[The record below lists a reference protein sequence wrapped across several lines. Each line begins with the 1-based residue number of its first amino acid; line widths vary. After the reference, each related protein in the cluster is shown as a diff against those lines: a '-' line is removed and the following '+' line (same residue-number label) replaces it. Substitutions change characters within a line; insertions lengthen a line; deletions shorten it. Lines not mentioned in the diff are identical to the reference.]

1 MKQSLLK
8 GDHTNSYTCKIL
20 QLMPYHFSSVAKELL
35 IKTIKSANI
44 ANQLALFRHLMGIPL
59 PNLQKQKTTNLK
71 SIPESHDLVMVDNSS
86 LALRESIKSTC
97 SQRVT
102 NLGASITELM
112 LESELTAGG
121 KLIGSMFIVI
131 IKHLVSLLCSS
142 LQINIKTLLPMDRAN
157 EDKGTS
163 NVLLEMES
171 RHSQSFSS
179 TLVLYVAAALCEN
192 AGETIL
198 TEVDNVTLVG
208 SLVAIIKCHAINAT
222 RKLEVVR
229 ITEGN
234 NVERLVGD
242 HVTLSI
248 AFGLLSAIMT
258 ANKEVFSIHDFH

>member
-1 MKQSLLK
+1 MKQNLLK
-8 GDHTNSYTCKIL
+8 GDHTNLYTCIIL

-71 SIPESHDLVMVDNSS
+71 SIPESHDLVMVDDS
-86 LALRESIKSTC
+86 LALRESIEITC

-102 NLGASITELM
+102 DLGASITKL
-112 LESELTAGG
+112 LLDSELTAG

-179 TLVLYVAAALCEN
+179 TLVLYVAAALCEI
-192 AGETIL
+192 AGEKIL

-208 SLVAIIKCHAINAT
+208 SLVPIVKCHAINAT

-234 NVERLVGD
+234 NVESLVGD